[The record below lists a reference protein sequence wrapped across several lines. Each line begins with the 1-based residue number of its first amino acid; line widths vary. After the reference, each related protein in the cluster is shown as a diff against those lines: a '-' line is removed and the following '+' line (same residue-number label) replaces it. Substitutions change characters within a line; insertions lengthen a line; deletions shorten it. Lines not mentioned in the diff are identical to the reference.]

1 MIQPPA
7 WPRLLPSN
15 VVVNFATL
23 GPVGRFSAPG
33 TWGTVAGL
41 AWYII
46 MYGSA
51 PFLFG
56 LVLSVGVLYVAF
68 AICGEAESRL
78 RKIDPPEVVLDEFA
92 AVPIIYLGL
101 QDILATGEA
110 WIVLLAG
117 FILFRFFDI
126 AKPLGIR
133 GLQRFPGGLGVL
145 LDDVAAAFASCVS
158 LHLLFRLSPILEL
171 LRGSAAA
178 PGL

>member
-15 VVVNFATL
+15 VVVNLATL
-23 GPVGRFSAPG
+23 GPLGRLSAPG

-46 MYGSA
+46 MYGST

-56 LVLSVGVLYVAF
+56 VLLSIGMLYLAF

-78 RKIDPPEVVLDEFA
+78 RKIDPPEVILDEFVS
-92 AVPIIYLGL
+92 VPIVYLGL

-117 FILFRFFDI
+117 FGLFRFFDI
-126 AKPLGIR
+126 VKPLGIR
-133 GLQRFPGGLGVL
+133 GLQRFPGGVGVL
-145 LDDVAAAFASCVS
+145 LDDVAAALASCVV
-158 LHLLFRLSPILEL
+158 LHLVFRLSPVLEL
-171 LRGSAAA
+171 LRG
-178 PGL
+178 